1 MSNDTSERRTGG
13 PTLLERLERH
23 PLKVFLVLCSG
34 IASAAYGVTHF
45 LFQQKAAALA
55 EQHQREVA
63 RLEGELARFS
73 HGLSLSSHFDVSQI
87 VVPASEC
94 NSLPDETH
102 YFSFDG
108 FYAPQG
114 NGDWTYEETS
124 ENAVARMITGETYEG
139 TVLEHAASLVPVHL
153 WSAEPLYEVEHEG
166 TQTRLRPMIMV
177 QRFPVPKLQQLLG
190 ATPDTGSVQLASFET
205 GDGADKKRN
214 RATFADGNAG
224 EPKSLFDSMLEDLT
238 GRFFQFHMWLEL
250 GATLESPGTSFR
262 LERVQKSEDLLYTS
276 SRTVFRNA
284 VVHGEAL
291 PEFNIHTEMI
301 LASTQRG
308 LYMIKIVIPSPEPVL
323 RESDAAR
330 INQWLVNLKI
340 LDR

>member
-1 MSNDTSERRTGG
+1 MSNDKSERRTGG
-13 PTLLERLERH
+13 PSLLERLERH

-34 IASAAYGVTHF
+34 IASATYGVTHF

-114 NGDWTYEETS
+114 NGDWAYEETS
-124 ENAVARMITGETYEG
+124 ENAVAHMITGETYEG
-139 TVLEHAASLVPVHL
+139 TGLEQAASLVPVHL
-153 WSAEPLYEVEHEG
+153 WSAETLFEVEHEG
-166 TQTRLRPMIMV
+166 VRTRLRPMIML

-190 ATPDTGSVQLASFET
+190 ATPDNGSVQLASFESAVRDNNKIT
-205 GDGADKKRN
+205 KASSSDGMV
-214 RATFADGNAG
+214 G

-276 SRTVFRNA
+276 SRTVFSNA
-284 VVHGEAL
+284 VVNGKAL
-291 PEFNIHTEMI
+291 PEFNVHSEMI
-301 LASTQRG
+301 LASTPRG
-308 LYMIKIVIPSPEPVL
+308 LYMIKIVIPSPEPIL
-323 RESDAAR
+323 RESDAAK
-330 INQWLVNLKI
+330 INQWLLNLKI